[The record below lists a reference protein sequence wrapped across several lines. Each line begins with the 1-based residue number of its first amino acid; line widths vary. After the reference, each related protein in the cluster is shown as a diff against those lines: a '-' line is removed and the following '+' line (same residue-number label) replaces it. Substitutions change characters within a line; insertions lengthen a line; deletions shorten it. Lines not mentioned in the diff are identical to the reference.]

1 MAGDLDHS
9 RISAIWH
16 TLAMERRIEKRYKIV
31 RVLEDGERIPVSSL
45 EDADE
50 ARRLIASLNEYWP
63 GNYSMIQTDADLN
76 AR

>member
-1 MAGDLDHS
+1 MAGDPRHS
-9 RISAIWH
+9 GISAVWQ
-16 TLAMERRIEKRYKIV
+16 TLRMDRRIEKRYKIV

-63 GNYSMIQTDADLN
+63 GNYSMIPLDADSQ
-76 AR
+76 AQ